1 MCKHFPYWYKISTM
15 ERSRHLKALATFFGI
30 VFLLSVDAR
39 NVLHNKNYSETS
51 ESIYYY
57 EKTLNT
63 VVFKEIV
70 QS

>member
-1 MCKHFPYWYKISTM
+1 M
-15 ERSRHLKALATFFGI
+15 ERSRHLKAPATFFGI
-30 VFLLSVDAR
+30 IFLLSVDAR
-39 NVLHNKNYSETS
+39 NVLHNKNCSDTS
-51 ESIYYY
+51 ELIYYY